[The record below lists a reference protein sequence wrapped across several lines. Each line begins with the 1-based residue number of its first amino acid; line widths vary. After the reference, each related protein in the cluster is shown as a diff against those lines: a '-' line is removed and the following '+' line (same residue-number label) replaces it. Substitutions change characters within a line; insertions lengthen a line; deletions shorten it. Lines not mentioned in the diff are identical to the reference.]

1 MQGRGRDKTWP
12 PAGVPRAPALVSSM
26 TQFVSDGLGATRS
39 PELAGSWL
47 ALRWLGAPDGESSE
61 TPLTSAR
68 GGAPY
73 PDTSWWEDVA
83 PDLRPS
89 LSAAWWAARRS
100 VPANRY
106 FAHGVSV
113 ALLWAAGDDRIEPL
127 RFAPV
132 HFDDGTLVP
141 AQTRELCAQRV
152 RELWTRHATGGPA

>member
-1 MQGRGRDKTWP
+1 
-12 PAGVPRAPALVSSM
+12 M

-68 GGAPY
+68 GWPSREQALVEAVIASELASGAPY